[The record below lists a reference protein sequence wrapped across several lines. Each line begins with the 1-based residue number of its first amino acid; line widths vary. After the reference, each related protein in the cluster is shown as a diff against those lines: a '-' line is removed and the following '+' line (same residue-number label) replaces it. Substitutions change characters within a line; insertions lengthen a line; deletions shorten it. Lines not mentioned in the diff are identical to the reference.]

1 MKISV
6 LIENTAKNGFA
17 AEHGL
22 SLFIEHN
29 KKKLLLDAGSS
40 EIFYENAE
48 KLGIKPENADICV
61 LSHGHYDHSGGFTAV
76 LERNDSLKI
85 YANKNVFG
93 NFLSGNGGLHFIG
106 IPDNVRQYK
115 DRFILTD
122 GVTKLDNDIYLV
134 PHSAGISNEIGR
146 RARLYVN
153 SENEPDNFSHE
164 QSLVIDT
171 EKGLVI
177 FNSCSHGGVEN
188 IVREVRETCG
198 GKRIYAY
205 IGGLHMKGTE
215 NGRDICVMPQNELDK
230 ICQFIKNEDITHIYT
245 GHCTGTSGLDEL
257 KKRLDNVHTLTS
269 GLCFEL

>member
-1 MKISV
+1 MKVSV
-6 LIENTAKNGFA
+6 LIENTAKDGFN

-40 EIFYENAE
+40 EVFYENAV
-48 KLGIKPENADICV
+48 KLGIQPENADICV

-76 LERNDSLKI
+76 LERNDKLKI
-85 YANKNVFG
+85 YAHKNSFG

-106 IPDNVRQYK
+106 IPNNVRNYK

-122 GVTKLDNDIYLV
+122 GITKLYDDIYLV
-134 PHSAGISNEIGR
+134 PHGDDVSDEIGR
-146 RARLYVN
+146 RAKLYIN
-153 SENEPDNFSHE
+153 SEDEPDCFSHE

-177 FNSCSHGGVEN
+177 FNSCSHGGVQN
-188 IVREVRETCG
+188 IVREAREACG
-198 GKRIYAY
+198 GKKVYAY
-205 IGGLHMKGTE
+205 VGGLHMKGTE
-215 NGRDICVMPQNELDK
+215 NGKEICTMPPKSLDK
-230 ICQFIKNEDITHIYT
+230 LCQFIKDEGITHIYT
-245 GHCTGTSGLDEL
+245 GHCTGLAGVEEL

>member
-1 MKISV
+1 MKITV
-6 LIENTAKNGFA
+6 LIENTAKNGFT

-29 KKKLLLDAGSS
+29 IKTILLDAGSS
-40 EIFYENAE
+40 EAFYENAE
-48 KLGIKPENADICV
+48 KLEIKPETADICI

-85 YANKNVFG
+85 YANKNAFG

-106 IPDNVRQYK
+106 IPDNVRKYK
-115 DRFILTD
+115 DRFILTN
-122 GVTKLDNDIYLV
+122 GVTKLDDDIYLV
-134 PHSAGISNEIGR
+134 PHSANISTEIGR
-146 RARLYVN
+146 RAKLYVN

-164 QSLVIDT
+164 QSLVIDM
-171 EKGLVI
+171 ENGLVI

-188 IVREVRETCG
+188 IVREVREACG
-198 GKRIYAY
+198 RKRIYAY

-215 NGRDICVMPQNELDK
+215 NDKEICTMPQSSLDEL
-230 ICQFIKNEDITHIYT
+230 CRFIKDENIAHIYT

-257 KKRLDNVHTLTS
+257 KKRLDNVHALTS

>member
-6 LIENTAKNGFA
+6 LIENTAKNGFT

-29 KKKLLLDAGSS
+29 NKTILLDAGSS
-40 EIFYENAE
+40 EAFYENAE
-48 KLGIKPENADICV
+48 KLEIKPETADICV

-85 YANKNVFG
+85 YANKNAFG

-146 RARLYVN
+146 RDKLYVN
-153 SENEPDNFSHE
+153 SENEPDKFSHE

-171 EKGLVI
+171 KKGLVI

-188 IVREVRETCG
+188 IDREVRETYG

-230 ICQFIKNEDITHIYT
+230 LCQFIKNEDITHIYT
-245 GHCTGTSGLDEL
+245 GHCTGTAGLDEL